1 MMNTI
6 VKVNGH
12 LVDKVKMQLDMETNQ
27 ITFES
32 SINKQKKIDLE
43 RNVVVV
49 SIYGQIGEQLFPKIS
64 IVHS

>member
-1 MMNTI
+1 MNTV

-12 LVDKVKMQLDMETNQ
+12 PVDKVKMQLDMETNQ

-49 SIYGQIGEQLFPKIS
+49 SIYGQIGEQIFP
-64 IVHS
+64 

>member
-12 LVDKVKMQLDMETNQ
+12 LMDKVKMQLDMGTDQ